1 MMKRQFIP
9 SAPFTFAIAGLSLCL
24 CAGAVRA
31 DRNAFPRLMRQGHE
45 AMARK
50 DWKAAASAFRGAVS
64 YDPGSADA
72 HAALGMAYLHLAE
85 AARARDEFAA
95 ALRHNLHCAD
105 AERGIHLLRT
115 PDEEENA
122 FKELEAQ
129 AKKDG
134 KNASLLASYA
144 EELIERS
151 RYEEAAQAARSALK
165 IKPKLGH
172 AYCALGRVATRNGDD
187 AEAEKDF
194 AIAIRADNRDDDAFG
209 GLGDLLTKRK
219 DYKKAIANY
228 ERAAR
233 IAPEER
239 VWHEKLR
246 DVYTAAG
253 DAASAGRQDKIIDEL
268 TKMPAGK

>member
-1 MMKRQFIP
+1 MKRP
-9 SAPFTFAIAGLSLCL
+9 SVLVTPFAFAVLGLSLCL
-24 CAGAVRA
+24 YAGAVRA

-50 DWKAAASAFRGAVS
+50 DWRAAASAFRGAVS

-72 HAALGMAYLHLAE
+72 RAALGMAYLHLSE
-85 AARARDEFAA
+85 TGRARDEFAA
-95 ALRHNLHCAD
+95 ALRHNRHCAD

-115 PDEEENA
+115 PEEEEKA

-129 AKKDG
+129 ARREVE
-134 KNASLLASYA
+134 NASLLASYA

-151 RYEEAAQAARSALK
+151 RYEEAAQAARAALK

-172 AYCALGRVATRNGDD
+172 AYCALGRVATHNGDD

-194 AIAIRADNRDDDAFG
+194 ALAIRADNRDDDAFG
-209 GLGDLLTKRK
+209 GLGDLLMKRK
-219 DYKKAIANY
+219 DYKKAIENY

-233 IAPEER
+233 IVPEER

-253 DAASAGRQDKIIDEL
+253 DILSADREAKIIEAL
-268 TKMPAGK
+268 TKMPDGK